1 MPEISNFEYAEK
13 SPEELWAE
21 AFSLKFIGKKLPAK
35 LAELLDKCLRTLVK

>member
-35 LAELLDKCLRTLVK
+35 LADLLDNCMRRLVK